1 MKPNEQKDNSFAIY
15 QLKDGTEYHELR
27 FAGLSELRRA
37 GKPLNEII
45 RPENYHLVYT
55 ALLPDADSSRPE
67 QILEDLYT
75 RFNIDRPKDFTG
87 HSMSVSDVVVLNQ
100 SGQETAY
107 YCDSF
112 GFEEI
117 PGFLSPLDY
126 LRNAETVLEDD
137 FDMVGDGIINNGM
150 KSEEKPSLRVQLTEL
165 STQKMP
171 QTEEPVTHQHE
182 KER

>member
-15 QLKDGTEYHELR
+15 QLKNGTEYHELR

-45 RPENYHLVYT
+45 RPENYRLVY
-55 ALLPDADSSRPE
+55 ACPLPDADSSRPE
-67 QILEDLYT
+67 QILEDLYM
-75 RFNIDRPKDFTG
+75 RFNIDRPKDFTS

-126 LRNAETVLEDD
+126 LRNAETALEDD

-150 KSEEKPSLRVQLTEL
+150 KSEEKPSLRAQLTEL
-165 STQKMP
+165 SAQEKLRTKDP
-171 QTEEPVTHQHE
+171 ITRQHE